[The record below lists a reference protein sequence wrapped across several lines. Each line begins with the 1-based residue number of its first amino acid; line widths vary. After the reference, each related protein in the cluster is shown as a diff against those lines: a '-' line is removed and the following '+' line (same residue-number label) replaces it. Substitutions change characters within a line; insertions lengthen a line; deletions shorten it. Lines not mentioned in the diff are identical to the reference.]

1 MNILHPE
8 LLSVAEAGR
17 LVDIRVWRH
26 GVVSVPLISEEY
38 CRYLISKAEQMN
50 VWDAVHDE
58 WERQTA
64 GQKGKKV
71 GVGTL
76 DETES
81 SVEPFEQHFMLAVK
95 AYYKLEVTKI
105 LEPFISRYTIG
116 GITAMKR
123 HKDCK
128 GLVSGVIR
136 VNDEFKGCRFRFSD
150 LDFDAGVVPLGHIFM
165 FPKYYDHEVT
175 ELTAGK
181 RYSLAIW
188 ISGEP
193 LPEASTAGVA
203 GATLVDRGAPFG

>member
-8 LLSVAEAGR
+8 LLSAAEAR
-17 LVDIRVWRH
+17 RPVDIRVWRH
-26 GVVSVPLISEEY
+26 GVVSVPLLNGEY
-38 CRYLISKAEQMN
+38 CRYLISKAERMN

-64 GQKGKKV
+64 GQKGKEV
-71 GVGTL
+71 GIGTL
-76 DETES
+76 DEAERF
-81 SVEPFEQHFMLAVK
+81 VEPFEQHLMPAVK

-105 LEPFISRYTIG
+105 LEPFIIRYTIG

-123 HKDCK
+123 HKDRR
-128 GLVSGVIR
+128 GLVSGAIR
-136 VNDEFKGCRFRFSD
+136 LNDEFEGCRFRFPD
-150 LDFDAGVVPLGHIFM
+150 LDFDAGVVPVGHILM

-188 ISGEP
+188 INGEP
-193 LPEASTAGVA
+193 LPQTSTAGA
-203 GATLVDRGAPFG
+203 TGATLVDRGTPFG

>member
-1 MNILHPE
+1 MDILHPE
-8 LLSVAEAGR
+8 LLGAAEAGR
-17 LVDIRVWRH
+17 PVDIRVWRH
-26 GVVSVPLISEEY
+26 GVVSVPLVSEEY

-58 WERQTA
+58 WERRTT
-64 GQKGKKV
+64 GQKGKEV

-76 DETES
+76 DEAERF
-81 SVEPFEQHFMLAVK
+81 VEPFEHHLMPAVK
-95 AYYKLEVTKI
+95 AYYKLDVTKI
-105 LEPFISRYTIG
+105 LEPFIIRYTIG

-123 HKDCK
+123 HKDRR

-136 VNDEFKGCRFRFSD
+136 LNDEFEGCRFRFPD
-150 LDFDAGVVPLGHIFM
+150 LEFDAGVVPVGHILM

-193 LPEASTAGVA
+193 LPETATAGAA
-203 GATLVDRGAPFG
+203 GTTAVDRGATSG